1 MELQV
6 DAKPVNSRLFALVQ
20 ARSMYVCTTDDGR
33 AVAHMLLHVAMK
45 AGRNVKA
52 LTKAVV
58 TFALRTSML
67 SDTGP
72 PACPGVLHPP
82 TKTRVRMRACSPFA
96 SLRPPAHSSV
106 VSFNLQTHR
115 TSNFVKQ
122 GSQSLTRAQSKCR
135 AAHSDG
141 ER

>member
-6 DAKPVNSRLFALVQ
+6 DAKPVNSSLFALVQ

-72 PACPGVLHPP
+72 PACPGALHPQRHACACV
-82 TKTRVRMRACSPFA
+82 RVRRSPRCA
-96 SLRPPAHSSV
+96 RQHTEA
-106 VSFNLQTHR
+106 
-115 TSNFVKQ
+115 
-122 GSQSLTRAQSKCR
+122 
-135 AAHSDG
+135 
-141 ER
+141 